1 MARKEYKE
9 AVHYANQLLSQ
20 CTDAVKF
27 IGLKI
32 EALIASNKLPEA
44 IEYTTRIQKLHNEN
58 ADFLYWT
65 GRLLTYNGQT
75 DKGKQFLR
83 EAINKD
89 PDNINY

>member
-1 MARKEYKE
+1 
-9 AVHYANQLLSQ
+9 LLLH

-32 EALIASNKLPEA
+32 EALIAWNKLPEA
-44 IEYTTRIQKLHNEN
+44 MEYTTKIQKLHNEN

-75 DKGKQFLR
+75 EKGKQFLR

-89 PDNINY
+89 PDNIDY